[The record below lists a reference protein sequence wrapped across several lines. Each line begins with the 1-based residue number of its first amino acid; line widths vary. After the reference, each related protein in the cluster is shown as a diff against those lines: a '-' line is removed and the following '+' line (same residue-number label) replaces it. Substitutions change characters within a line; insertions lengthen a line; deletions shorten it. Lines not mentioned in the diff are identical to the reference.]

1 MRFAKDFFKI
11 CRFSFLFHVNV
22 NSVILWSKKTQQQPV
37 WRHQCV
43 LVTCDGLTSNSFIKK
58 ILINTENNFE
68 LGFGHSWCWK
78 FVCVVCLWLCALI
91 LFLPACAC
99 CIFSSASLRCD
110 QYVTQLD
117 EMQRQLAAAEDEKK
131 TLNSL
136 LRMAI
141 QQKLALTQRLED
153 LEAPLSPHSLNSS
166 PRRSR
171 AKELATKS
179 GRAPRSP
186 RSSPARPPLRSSPRA
201 SPVLGSSVPAMA
213 THHLRSLTRSLHT
226 SPVRTPLSLCPD
238 NSIQTSNGSRRGK
251 GLHRDATFIRSHS
264 VSDVFNTELSPGYSP
279 TRKGSTSSVNSEL
292 MVKTQGSNSRKDLSG
307 RRASV
312 PARQDTFITTRVVP
326 ASSTSLKSS
335 LFSSSIDN
343 LTSSS
348 LCVNPNTSEAW
359 GERKQKPD
367 LKPNIDTSVR
377 RKQLGHRY
385 NSVQAAAACHS
396 TFPSDTVSS
405 QLNAKTSGALK
416 TTPLS
421 GHNPPGKT
429 RMTGVCRESR
439 HRSSTSTSTFTE
451 ESHINVSKS
460 SGNKAQGTPARARSS
475 HSKSTRR
482 RWNKVTCRSIIDAK
496 VLYIYLLCYKK

>member
-1 MRFAKDFFKI
+1 MSSALCFNL
-11 CRFSFLFHVNV
+11 SF
-22 NSVILWSKKTQQQPV
+22 
-37 WRHQCV
+37 
-43 LVTCDGLTSNSFIKK
+43 
-58 ILINTENNFE
+58 
-68 LGFGHSWCWK
+68 
-78 FVCVVCLWLCALI
+78 
-91 LFLPACAC
+91 PACAC
-99 CIFSSASLRCD
+99 CMFPSASLRCD

-171 AKELATKS
+171 AKELAAKS

-238 NSIQTSNGSRRGK
+238 SSIQTSRQSRRGK

-264 VSDVFNTELSPGYSP
+264 VSDVFNAETSPGYSP
-279 TRKGSTSSVNSEL
+279 TRKGSTSSVNSEV
-292 MVKTQGSNSRKDLSG
+292 MVKTQVRSSRKDLSG

-312 PARQDTFITTRVVP
+312 PTRQDTFITTRVVP
-326 ASSTSLKSS
+326 AASASLKSS
-335 LFSSSIDN
+335 RFSSSRDS

-348 LCVNPNTSEAW
+348 SSCVCPNTSEAW

-367 LKPNIDTSVR
+367 LKPAVDTSVR
-377 RKQLGHRY
+377 RKQLGHKY
-385 NSVQAAAACHS
+385 SSAQAAAACHS
-396 TFPSDTVSS
+396 TSQSVSLS
-405 QLNAKTSGALK
+405 ATSSASTK
-416 TTPLS
+416 AAPLS

-429 RMTGVCRESR
+429 RQTGVCREPR
-439 HRSSTSTSTFTE
+439 HRSSTSTSRFTE
-451 ESHINVSKS
+451 ESHISVSKS
-460 SGNKAQGTPARARSS
+460 SKPQGTPARARSS
-475 HSKSTRR
+475 HSKSCRR
-482 RWNKVTCRSIIDAK
+482 R
-496 VLYIYLLCYKK
+496 

>member
-1 MRFAKDFFKI
+1 M
-11 CRFSFLFHVNV
+11 
-22 NSVILWSKKTQQQPV
+22 IL
-37 WRHQCV
+37 QCV
-43 LVTCDGLTSNSFIKK
+43 CPR
-58 ILINTENNFE
+58 
-68 LGFGHSWCWK
+68 
-78 FVCVVCLWLCALI
+78 LCALTCS
-91 LFLPACAC
+91 FLLVHVAC
-99 CIFSSASLRCD
+99 FRLRLRCD

-171 AKELATKS
+171 AKELAAKS

-226 SPVRTPLSLCPD
+226 SPVRTSLSLCPD
-238 NSIQTSNGSRRGK
+238 SSIQASRQSRRGK

-264 VSDVFNTELSPGYSP
+264 VSDVFSAEMSQGYSP
-279 TRKGSTSSVNSEL
+279 THKGSASSVNSEV
-292 MVKTQGSNSRKDLSG
+292 MVKTQVRSSRKDLSG

-312 PARQDTFITTRVVP
+312 PTRQDTFITTRVVP

-335 LFSSSIDN
+335 MFSSSTDS

-348 LCVNPNTSEAW
+348 SCVYPNTSEAW
-359 GERKQKPD
+359 GEQQLKPD
-367 LKPNIDTSVR
+367 LKPAVDASVR

-385 NSVQAAAACHS
+385 NSAQAAAACHS
-396 TFPSDTVSS
+396 TFQSDTPSAKSS
-405 QLNAKTSGALK
+405 ASTKTAS
-416 TTPLS
+416 LS

-429 RMTGVCRESR
+429 RLTGVCRESR
-439 HRSSTSTSTFTE
+439 HRSSTSTGRFTE
-451 ESHINVSKS
+451 ESHVSVSKS
-460 SGNKAQGTPARARSS
+460 NKPQGTPARARSS
-475 HSKSTRR
+475 HSKSCRR
-482 RWNKVTCRSIIDAK
+482 R
-496 VLYIYLLCYKK
+496 

>member
-1 MRFAKDFFKI
+1 MPSALCF
-11 CRFSFLFHVNV
+11 
-22 NSVILWSKKTQQQPV
+22 
-37 WRHQCV
+37 
-43 LVTCDGLTSNSFIKK
+43 NSF
-58 ILINTENNFE
+58 F
-68 LGFGHSWCWK
+68 
-78 FVCVVCLWLCALI
+78 
-91 LFLPACAC
+91 PACAC
-99 CIFSSASLRCD
+99 CMFPSAPLRCD

-171 AKELATKS
+171 AKELAAKS

-238 NSIQTSNGSRRGK
+238 SSVQASHQSRRGK

-264 VSDVFNTELSPGYSP
+264 VSDVFNADVSQGYSP
-279 TRKGSTSSVNSEL
+279 ARKGSASSVNSEV
-292 MVKTQGSNSRKDLSG
+292 MVKTQVRSSRKDLSG

-312 PARQDTFITTRVVP
+312 PTRQDTFITTRVVP
-326 ASSTSLKSS
+326 TPSTSLKS
-335 LFSSSIDN
+335 LFSSSRDS

-348 LCVNPNTSEAW
+348 SCVYPNTSEAW
-359 GERKQKPD
+359 GEQKPD
-367 LKPNIDTSVR
+367 LTPAVDTSVR

-385 NSVQAAAACHS
+385 NSAQAAAARHS
-396 TFPSDTVSS
+396 TFQSDEAST
-405 QLNAKTSGALK
+405 KTMS
-416 TTPLS
+416 LS

-429 RMTGVCRESR
+429 RLTGVCRESR
-439 HRSSTSTSTFTE
+439 HRSSTSTGRFTE
-451 ESHINVSKS
+451 DSHISVSKS
-460 SGNKAQGTPARARSS
+460 NKPQGTPARARSS
-475 HSKSTRR
+475 HSKSCRR
-482 RWNKVTCRSIIDAK
+482 R
-496 VLYIYLLCYKK
+496 